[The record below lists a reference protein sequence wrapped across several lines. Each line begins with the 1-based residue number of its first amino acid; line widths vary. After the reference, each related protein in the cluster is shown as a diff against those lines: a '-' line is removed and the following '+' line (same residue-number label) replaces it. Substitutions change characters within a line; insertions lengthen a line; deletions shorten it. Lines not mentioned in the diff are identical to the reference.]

1 MRKQGGKIQSE
12 VLALLRRRSKPLSAY
27 EILAR
32 LNRKNGK
39 LAPPTIYRA
48 LAALIEQGRVH
59 RIESIN
65 AFIAC
70 QSQGHAHAS
79 VLSICDDC
87 GAVEEHND
95 DALLRNLSALTER
108 SGFNPSHHII
118 EVHGRCTDCGPA
130 AAEPGA

>member
-1 MRKQGGKIQSE
+1 MRKQGAKIQSE
-12 VLALLRRRSKPLSAY
+12 VLAALRGEAKPLSAY

-32 LNRKNGK
+32 LNRRNGK

-48 LAALIEQGRVH
+48 LASLIEQGRVH

-70 QSQGHAHAS
+70 QCVGHAQAS

-87 GAVEEHND
+87 GSVGEHQ
-95 DALLRNLSALTER
+95 DAGLLRDLSALTKQ
-108 SGFNPSHHII
+108 SGFSPSHHIV
-118 EVHGRCTDCGPA
+118 EVHGRCTDCGTA
-130 AAEPGA
+130 AVGL

>member
-1 MRKQGGKIQSE
+1 MRKQGAKIQAE
-12 VLALLRRRSKPLSAY
+12 VLAALRRQGKPLSAY

-32 LNRKNGK
+32 LNKRNGK

-48 LAALIEQGRVH
+48 LASLIEQGRVH

-65 AFIAC
+65 AFVAC
-70 QSQGHAHAS
+70 QSLGHAHAS

-87 GAVEEHND
+87 GAVEEHQD
-95 DALLRNLSALTER
+95 DALLQNLSALTGR

-118 EVHGRCTDCGPA
+118 EVHGRCTGCGPE
-130 AAEPGA
+130 AAE